1 MDMKNAMKYLL
12 FDQKQFFEECP
23 KGLLIPAL
31 LTLLYT
37 LISIVFVLPGDVLM
51 AVIAILSAIIAVF
64 LSWVIVAGLFL
75 AGVKIIGYAKCT
87 FKQMLTVTGYASAIM
102 VIGALLSGLVG
113 LIGTVDP
120 IVTLLVQGAALFWC
134 IPVWVFGIASITEL
148 PPNKVFIC
156 ILIPIILMIVISI
169 ASYIIT
175 ASLTESAALY
185 TESGSRSESEFRMSQ
200 SSF

>member
-1 MDMKNAMKYLL
+1 MDMKNTMKYLL

-37 LISIVFVLPGDVLM
+37 LISVVFILPGDALT
-51 AVIAILSAIIAVF
+51 AVITVISAMIGVF
-64 LSWVIVAGLFL
+64 LSWAVVAGLFL
-75 AGVKIIGYAKCT
+75 AGVNIIGHAKCT

-102 VIGALLSGLVG
+102 AIGALLSGLIG

-120 IVTLLVQGAALFWC
+120 IVTLALQGAVLFWC

-148 PPNKVFIC
+148 PPNKIFTC
-156 ILIPIILMIVISI
+156 ILIPIILMIVLSV

-175 ASLTESAALY
+175 ASLVGSVAMSM
-185 TESGSRSESEFRMSQ
+185 ESGSNQDYKMMR

>member
-1 MDMKNAMKYLL
+1 MDMKNTMKYLL

-37 LISIVFVLPGDVLM
+37 LISVVFILPGDALT
-51 AVIAILSAIIAVF
+51 AVITILSAVIGVF
-64 LSWVIVAGLFL
+64 LSWAVVAGLFL
-75 AGVKIIGYAKCT
+75 AGVNIIGHAKCT

-102 VIGALLSGLVG
+102 AIGALLSGLIG

-120 IVTLLVQGAALFWC
+120 IVTLALQGAVLFWC
-134 IPVWVFGIASITEL
+134 IPVWVFGIASITDL
-148 PPNKVFIC
+148 PPNKIFTC
-156 ILIPIILMIVISI
+156 ILIPIILMIVLSV

-175 ASLTESAALY
+175 ASLVGSAAMSM
-185 TESGSRSESEFRMSQ
+185 ESGSNQDYKMMR